1 MNSYLYIYIKKK
13 KKGPSI
19 IENVSMKD
27 NLNILASNKERL
39 LSEL

>member
-1 MNSYLYIYIKKK
+1 MNSYFYIYIKK